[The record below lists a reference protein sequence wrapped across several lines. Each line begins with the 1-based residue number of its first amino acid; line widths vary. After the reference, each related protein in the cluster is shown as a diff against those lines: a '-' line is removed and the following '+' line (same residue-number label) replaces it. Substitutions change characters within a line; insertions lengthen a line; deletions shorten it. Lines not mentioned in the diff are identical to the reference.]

1 MRRLL
6 FLIIAACGGLS
17 LSFSNRPQMVMA
29 QTQRSDTIYFLAAT
43 RGKNYNNDPTGVLSW
58 CVSQSWHSAY
68 RLPDGTQETWWSAL
82 DEVAQYNSAPP
93 GQPDSWSKEVFWNS
107 CHSDPADPS
116 GKVDLTT
123 YGSTNSTNCSSPCNS
138 LVVRGKSNTYSDGC
152 NYIEAE
158 LWDAGSW
165 DATNQVGHWR
175 GTQIMIHTQAPN
187 NSGVAYDLPPIQVT
201 ATGWYANSEIGT
213 VTNDTACLGG
223 TGFTPYGYHVH
234 HAFKP
239 PVTQNCAS
247 AKNTSTSGGLV
258 YRATDRKKGSLNTD
272 HWVHM
277 LNHPFGVFCDDVGP
291 KAADNLLEPATGALN
306 GDGNGGGTKRLAQGP
321 PGYKITTP
329 QTCFPGTSWCGT
341 MDITQP
347 VLQGARCY
355 NRGMLPIHCF
365 NSWQRRFPPP
375 GGGVTEWYSD
385 ATYYYQVTYSH
396 AWPYGGDNFDRCGV
410 PVPLGS
416 PIYRIRLFSSQ
427 SIGNTCNNPALF
439 IDFTQEFANNSYTAT
454 EVQQIFPRF
463 RGAGGVNPSVPPS
476 PEDANTWAVTQIDS
490 GHWWD
495 VVQPAMDGVIRGARD
510 QRDTA
515 TLGITGNPA
524 FDGNPGPTTYSSS
537 VFDRMNTVAF
547 RTTGPRLI
555 SRPPKEINSDWIRST
570 RLTWG
575 PARKTFE
582 MVPN

>member
-1 MRRLL
+1 MRRMVLL
-6 FLIIAACGGLS
+6 ITVACCGLS
-17 LSFSNRPQMVMA
+17 LVFSNHPQMVMA
-29 QTQRSDTIYFLAAT
+29 QTQRSDTIYFLGAT
-43 RGKNYNNDPTGVLSW
+43 RGNNYNGTGVLSW
-58 CVSQSWHSAY
+58 CVSQSWHSGY
-68 RLPDGTQETWWSAL
+68 KLPDGTQETWLSAL
-82 DEVAQYNSAPP
+82 DEVAQVAPP
-93 GQPDSWSKEVFWNS
+93 PPGNPGSWTDTQFYNS
-107 CHSDPADPS
+107 CHSDPLGPS
-116 GKVDLTT
+116 GGVDLTT
-123 YGSTNSTNCSSPCNS
+123 YGVTNQSNCGTPCNS
-138 LVVRGKSNTYSDGC
+138 LIVVGRSFSYSDSC
-152 NYIEAE
+152 QFIEAN
-158 LWDAGSW
+158 LWDAGAW
-165 DATNQVGHWR
+165 DATHQEGHWR
-175 GTQIMIHTQAPN
+175 GTQIMIHAQAPN
-187 NSGVAYDLPPIQVT
+187 ATGANYPLPPIQVT
-201 ATGWYANSEIGT
+201 TTGFYASNEIGT
-213 VTNDTACLGG
+213 IKDDSPCLGG
-223 TGFTPYGYHVH
+223 LGWRGYHVH

-239 PVTQNCAS
+239 PVTQSCAS
-247 AKNTSTSGGLV
+247 ARNTSTSGGLV
-258 YRATDRKKGSLNTD
+258 YQATDRQKGNTA
-272 HWVHM
+272 HWVHV

-306 GDGNGGGTKRLAQGP
+306 GDGNGAGTKGLAQGP

-416 PIYRIRLFSSQ
+416 PIYRIRLYSSQ

-454 EVQQIFPRF
+454 EVQAIFERF

-476 PEDANTWAVTQIDS
+476 PQDANTWAVTQIDS

-495 VVQPAMDGVIRGARD
+495 VVQPALDGVIRGARD

-582 MVPN
+582 MVLN